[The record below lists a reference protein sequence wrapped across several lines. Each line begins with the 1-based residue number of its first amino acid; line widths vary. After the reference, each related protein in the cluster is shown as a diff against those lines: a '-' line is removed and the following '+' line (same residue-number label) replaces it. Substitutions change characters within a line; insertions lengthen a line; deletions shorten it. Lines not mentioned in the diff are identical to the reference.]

1 MSISSERLVTAG
13 IIRRNDSVLLA
24 RRSPGEKLAGFW
36 EFPGGKVEKG
46 ETPEACLARELNE
59 ELGIQTRIG
68 EKCSESLHQY
78 DHGSF
83 CIVAYFVDWVA
94 GDPRPK
100 VHDRL
105 EWVRIDELRGYK
117 LLPADISI
125 AVSLQKLE
133 ELGRSELH

>member
-1 MSISSERLVTAG
+1 VSTSSETLVAAG
-13 IIRRNDSVLLA
+13 IIRRNCAVLLA
-24 RRSPGEKLAGFW
+24 RRSPEQRLAGFW

-68 EKCSESLHQY
+68 EKFSESLHQY
-78 DHGSF
+78 DHSTF
-83 CIVAYFVDWVA
+83 CVVAYFVDWVA

-105 EWVRIDELRGYK
+105 EWVRIDEIRGYK
-117 LLPADISI
+117 LLPADIPI
-125 AVSLQKLE
+125 VDSLQKLKG
-133 ELGRSELH
+133 LRHSELH